1 MREEYNRGISL
12 LQILKQSDT
21 AGEKKR
27 RFGVGD
33 VPPNIF
39 LRGNYE
45 CVGNWT
51 WDLGVEITHPL
62 SLHYQVHLNIVIQS
76 EMDSNEQFLLKKG
89 NSVRQLYSLHFCL

>member
-21 AGEKKR
+21 AGKKKR

-39 LRGNYE
+39 YE
-45 CVGNWT
+45 EIMSV
-51 WDLGVEITHPL
+51 LGIEHGILV
-62 SLHYQVHLNIVIQS
+62 
-76 EMDSNEQFLLKKG
+76 LKSHTLCHCTIKRI
-89 NSVRQLYSLHFCL
+89 ST

>member
-21 AGEKKR
+21 AGKKKR

-39 LRGNYE
+39 
-45 CVGNWT
+45 
-51 WDLGVEITHPL
+51 
-62 SLHYQVHLNIVIQS
+62 
-76 EMDSNEQFLLKKG
+76 
-89 NSVRQLYSLHFCL
+89 